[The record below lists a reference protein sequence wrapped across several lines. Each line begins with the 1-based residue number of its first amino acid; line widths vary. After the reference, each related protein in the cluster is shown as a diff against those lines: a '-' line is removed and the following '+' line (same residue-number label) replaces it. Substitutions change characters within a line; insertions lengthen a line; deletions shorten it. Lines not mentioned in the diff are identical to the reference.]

1 LRWLREFVEVSVY
14 GNGGRL
20 NIELSLSNKTHN
32 ITLLANGITLG
43 ILFRNLIDNAIRYT
57 PDDGNVRVSLF
68 DDAQTVTIRVSDN
81 GPGIPP
87 KLRARV
93 FERFFRV
100 LGNKAQGSGLG
111 LAIVQQIATLHNA
124 QVKLG
129 SPNRGTGL
137 QVDVVFPKWDAE

>member
-1 LRWLREFVEVSVY
+1 M
-14 GNGGRL
+14 
-20 NIELSLSNKTHN
+20 
-32 ITLLANGITLG
+32 
-43 ILFRNLIDNAIRYT
+43 
-57 PDDGNVRVSLF
+57 
-68 DDAQTVTIRVSDN
+68 TIRVTDN

-111 LAIVQQIATLHNA
+111 LAIVQQIASLHNA

-129 SPNRGTGL
+129 SPSRGTGL
-137 QVDVVFPKWDAE
+137 QVDVVFPKQETV